1 MGEYS
6 AIVIP
11 SSEDGVHAKAYT
23 VFYDAGHNPSTGIA
37 NINAGSQTQS
47 NDKSFGNRVM
57 NLNGQT
63 VRQGSDALSGLPAGI
78 YIVNGKKY
86 VVR

>member
-1 MGEYS
+1 MG
-6 AIVIP
+6 AILGYCYPV
-11 SSEDGVHAKAYT
+11 SEDGVHAKAYT
-23 VFYDAGHNPSTGIA
+23 VFYDAGHNQPTGIA

>member
-1 MGEYS
+1 
-6 AIVIP
+6 
-11 SSEDGVHAKAYT
+11 
-23 VFYDAGHNPSTGIA
+23 
-37 NINAGSQTQS
+37 
-47 NDKSFGNRVM
+47 M